1 MDQINILL
9 VDDEEE
15 LVAAWVER
23 FEMRGMNADGVTNG
37 NDAIKLIKEKEYS
50 AVVLDIKMPGMDGL
64 EIMKQMK
71 IEKPDLPV
79 ILITG
84 HKCPDEEDKRMLANA
99 QDCLVKPVSID
110 VLIEKIMQVIKS

>member
-1 MDQINILL
+1 MDQLKILL

-37 NDAIKLIKEKEYS
+37 QDAIRLNEEKEYD
-50 AVVLDIKMPGMDGL
+50 AVVLDIKMPGIDGL

-71 IEKPDLPV
+71 NQRPDLPI

-84 HKCPDEEDKRMLANA
+84 HKCPDDEDKRMLAHA
-99 QDCLVKPVSID
+99 KDCLVKPVSID
-110 VLIEKIMQVIKS
+110 VLIEKIMQVINS

>member
-1 MDQINILL
+1 
-9 VDDEEE
+9 
-15 LVAAWVER
+15 
-23 FEMRGMNADGVTNG
+23 
-37 NDAIKLIKEKEYS
+37 
-50 AVVLDIKMPGMDGL
+50 
-64 EIMKQMK
+64 MKQMK